1 MQLQK
6 RLLIYMLLL
15 PSFIFAWDTFSLGYG
30 INKFQSATFYNKNI
44 LYGLDFL
51 HFSLSNETTDVT
63 YQQGYYNTDSDE
75 GEMSINVF
83 MPRLGYRIPMKNS
96 GKVKTFNQIEGYLVL
111 PIITL
116 KGNFES
122 ESSANLE
129 KDLEDALDLMGFKLS
144 HIVEYMFTDQFSLSA
159 DVGLN
164 WMFHSF
170 SQKTTS
176 EVSSGNS
183 INTQTSELEL
193 KTMLGMTYTKFTLHF
208 KLEKSK
214 KGFELEEP
222 IFN

>member
-30 INKFQSATFYNKNI
+30 INKFQSATFYNGNI

-51 HFSLSNETTDVT
+51 HFSTSYEQDEVT
-63 YQQGYYNTDSDE
+63 YQYGNYQSINEE
-75 GEMSINVF
+75 GKISINVF
-83 MPRLGYRIPMKNS
+83 MPRLGYRLPMKNS
-96 GKVKTFNQIEGYLVL
+96 GKVNTFNQIEGYA
-111 PIITL
+111 IIPLLQTEQNWEL
-116 KGNFES
+116 EG
-122 ESSANLE
+122 NLE
-129 KDLEDALDLMGFKLS
+129 DDVEDALDLMGFKLS

-176 EVSSGNS
+176 EVSSSGNS

-193 KTMLGMTYTKFTLHF
+193 KTMLGMTYTKLTLHF

-214 KGFELEEP
+214 EGFEPEEP
-222 IFN
+222 IF